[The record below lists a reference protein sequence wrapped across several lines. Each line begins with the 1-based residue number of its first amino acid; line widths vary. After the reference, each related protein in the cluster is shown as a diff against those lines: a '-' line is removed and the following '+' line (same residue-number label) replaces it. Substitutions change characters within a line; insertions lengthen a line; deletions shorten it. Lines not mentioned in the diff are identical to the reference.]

1 MTIDNGL
8 ITLEELAQ
16 FTGYPVPT
24 DPSKIADVESAIE
37 TSSRSI
43 EQYCGRE
50 FHQSASSPRYFDT
63 RDGYYVWIDDAV
75 SVSLVEIDEGD
86 SGVYT
91 AATNYQLLPNGGR
104 DLLLGAVPYS
114 SLKALTIDVWPTLND
129 REGAVKVTAV
139 WGWAA
144 VPTPVKRACAVYA
157 HEMLRDREATFGGV
171 LATTE
176 GVAIGARIP
185 QRVRDLLATY
195 RRAERVFGI
204 A

>member
-1 MTIDNGL
+1 MSITDGL
-8 ITLEELAQ
+8 ITLAELAQ
-16 FTGYPVPT
+16 FTGYQVPV
-24 DPSKIADVESAIE
+24 DPVKAADCESAIE
-37 TSSRSI
+37 TASRSI

-50 FHQSASSPRYFDT
+50 FHPTSSSARYYDT
-63 RDGYYVWIDDAV
+63 RDGVYVWIDDAV
-75 SVSLVEIDEGD
+75 SISSVEIDEGD
-86 SGVYT
+86 SGTYT
-91 AATNYQLLPNGGR
+91 ATTDFQALPHGGR
-104 DLLLGAVPYS
+104 GVLLGAVPYNA
-114 SLKALTIDVWPTLND
+114 LKALSLNVWPTLND

-185 QRVRDLLATY
+185 QRVRDLLAPY
-195 RRAERVFGI
+195 RRAERVFGV